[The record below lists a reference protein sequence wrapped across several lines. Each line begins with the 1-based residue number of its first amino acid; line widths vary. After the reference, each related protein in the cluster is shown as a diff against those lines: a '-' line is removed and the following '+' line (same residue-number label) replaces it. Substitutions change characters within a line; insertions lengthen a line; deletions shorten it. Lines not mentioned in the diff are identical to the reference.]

1 MKNPLRKICTAGS
14 VRGEIA
20 LSHGRPIRAR
30 SWKRRIEAKERLP
43 LRVVSSTRNLSN
55 DFHYAFR
62 GLRKSP
68 GFAVTAI
75 LTLALGIGAVT
86 AVFSVVNS
94 VLLRPYPFREANQLV
109 VWRETIQE
117 VSDRYPVLPD
127 NYKHY
132 LNLRTRS
139 KTIADAAIFQ
149 NASFAVAQG
158 QDHPQIVNGLSVSS
172 NFFAVLGTAPAI
184 GRTFLP
190 DEVRKGRNNVVVIT
204 WSAWQRFFNGS

>member
-75 LTLALGIGAVT
+75 LTLIIGAILAQRRIKSEEAMLCARFGEEYDAYKRVT
-86 AVFSVVNS
+86 DALIPAV
-94 VLLRPYPFREANQLV
+94 
-109 VWRETIQE
+109 W
-117 VSDRYPVLPD
+117 
-127 NYKHY
+127 
-132 LNLRTRS
+132 
-139 KTIADAAIFQ
+139 
-149 NASFAVAQG
+149 
-158 QDHPQIVNGLSVSS
+158 
-172 NFFAVLGTAPAI
+172 
-184 GRTFLP
+184 
-190 DEVRKGRNNVVVIT
+190 
-204 WSAWQRFFNGS
+204 